1 MKISKTRV
9 GIAVVTVVLAVGCW
23 LRGGCGLRGSA
34 ARAV

>member
-9 GIAVVTVVLAVGCW
+9 GIAVGDRRVGCW
-23 LRGGCGLRGSA
+23 LRSGCGLRGSA